1 MKEQEEFAKEQQL
14 VREISKGGVQALEEI
29 YDRYQ
34 YEVREFSRTVLNL
47 YNFTGT
53 GLEDDIA
60 QRTFIK
66 FPDTLK
72 NFRFESKESLRK
84 WLFGIAR
91 NEARDEARAK
101 NKILSIDS
109 INLDEDN
116 EYQIENTV
124 ISYEQDFEEEVYEGE
139 VSEMLYKAINNLPS
153 PYKELMLAWVETD
166 FEASMEQLAIIFR
179 TNEGTIKSRL
189 RRARYLLKPLLEK
202 LKKQAK

>member
-14 VREISKGGVQALEEI
+14 VREISKGGVQAFEEI

-47 YNFTGT
+47 YNLKET

-72 NFRFESKESLRK
+72 TFKFESKESLRR

-91 NEARDEARAK
+91 NVARDEAKAK
-101 NKILSIDS
+101 NKILSIDN

-124 ISYEQDFEEEVYEGE
+124 ISYEQDFEEEIYEGE
-139 VSEMLYKAINNLPS
+139 VSEMLYEAINNLPS
-153 PYKELMLAWVETD
+153 PYKELMFAWAETD
-166 FEASMEQLAIIFR
+166 FEATMEQLAIIFN
-179 TNEGTIKSRL
+179 TNEGTIKTRL
-189 RRARYLLKPLLEK
+189 RKARYLLKPLMQK
-202 LKKQAK
+202 LKKQVK